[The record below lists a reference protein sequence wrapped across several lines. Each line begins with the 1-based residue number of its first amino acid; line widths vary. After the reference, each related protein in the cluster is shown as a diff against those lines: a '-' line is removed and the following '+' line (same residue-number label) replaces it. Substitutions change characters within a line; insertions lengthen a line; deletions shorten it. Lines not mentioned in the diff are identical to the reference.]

1 MSVSMAAPMYHN
13 CVVCRCFFCPLLW
26 GTRGQPPDSSL
37 GTESDQ
43 NQFFSVLGRV
53 SRVLDIALS
62 ENSVEVVPLALL
74 DMRPVQWCLR
84 LCPHR
89 YHQSTVVV
97 SQGLHQALCWWRD
110 SSNLEQG
117 QVVGIG
123 DPPSVS
129 LHRRLSSRGAFNES
143 CRVSGHW
150 TGLWASRHILE
161 LQAVVLALRQFLPR
175 WHRYHVIIRTD
186 STVAAAYVNRMGG

>member
-1 MSVSMAAPMYHN
+1 MMPASVPAP
-13 CVVCRCFFCPLLW
+13 V
-26 GTRGQPPDSSL
+26 PPVDSGSLSRAPPSSL
-37 GTESDQ
+37 
-43 NQFFSVLGRV
+43 L
-53 SRVLDIALS
+53 
-62 ENSVEVVPLALL
+62 VEGL
-74 DMRPVQWCLR
+74 VQ
-84 LCPHR
+84 P
-89 YHQSTVVV
+89 
-97 SQGLHQALCWWRD
+97 GAG
-110 SSNLEQG
+110 SSG
-117 QVVGIG
+117 GCG